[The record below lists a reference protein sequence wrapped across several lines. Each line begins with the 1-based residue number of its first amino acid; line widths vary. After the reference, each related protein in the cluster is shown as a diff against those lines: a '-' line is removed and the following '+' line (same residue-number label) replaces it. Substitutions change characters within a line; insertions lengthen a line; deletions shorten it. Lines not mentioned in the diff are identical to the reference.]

1 MKRSIITT
9 VILLM
14 ATIAMAGPVGKQQA
28 RLQAQNFFSQRGTS
42 ITGEVRYAP
51 GQPAATDHQPLYVF
65 NANAGKGFV
74 IVAGDDRAASILG
87 YVDQGSYDERHLPDN
102 FRDWLV
108 RVADEINSLPQSPK
122 QQGAQSPMMVAQHS
136 AIQPLIQTK
145 WNQGSSTET
154 GYIYNTL
161 TPTIDS
167 KHTLTGCVATAGA
180 QLMYYYQYP
189 QKATKVVP
197 QYESNATLGVLA
209 ALPAIKFNWAAMK
222 TVYTKADVGTNS
234 EKAVSQLMKYCGYA
248 AEMDYGLDGSA
259 ANVVTLSKGMVDY
272 FDYDPYTWQYVNR
285 SSYTISAWDELIYNE
300 LKAKRPVIFSGS
312 GDQGGHAYLC
322 DGYKEGFYHFN
333 WGWGG
338 QYNGYFKLNATNPY
352 NGDTV
357 YNDGKVDNGFA
368 LSVGAIIGLQPNTGT
383 TPSGTSS
390 GDDEWEEPV
399 ITGIVATARD
409 ASVDGTVIKAQL
421 QNGNDNA
428 ACLALGIGELN
439 SNGTVT
445 ALDTQYDYFQ
455 SWELPSGSWWT
466 SYLEFDVSTYNL
478 AKGKHTLVFISKEKD
493 ASGWV
498 RARPAS
504 LYYDVNV
511 TNSGITIVQH
521 PVVDLQITD
530 FTCISA
536 RQPNSSQ
543 TMTFKV
549 KNMGDNYKGYFCLFA
564 STTTDKGSPRDYT
577 NIQILSGNTKERT
590 LSFKA
595 DQAGTYNVWLT
606 TDWSGENVVAQT
618 TVKVERNLQMTK
630 MTFTG
635 NKFANSLQ
643 PVDVTVK
650 STGNEYGLPLYL
662 FASTSSSNKGS
673 FRYSVNAAI
682 EEGQSDTYTFYF
694 KPLSAGNYMVW
705 ICTDE
710 EGRNVVGQGNVT
722 IAATPTYE
730 ISLSKVSISI
740 DAQPNGSATL
750 RVKNNSTNDYFEQ
763 LQANLFIMTD
773 NQYSYVTTINL
784 PPTLIKA
791 GATQDVVFPFDGLE
805 AGYNYYIVFYYK
817 KKVGGSFTNMCE
829 ADFSFTSNVPTGI
842 VTHTPT
848 DGGQETWFTLGGQ
861 RLTTPPTAP
870 GIYLKNGR
878 KVVVK

>member
-1 MKRSIITT
+1 MKKSIITT
-9 VILLM
+9 IIALM
-14 ATIAMAGPVGKQQA
+14 AMVAMASPVSKQQA
-28 RLQAQNFFSQRGTS
+28 RQQAQAFFSERG
-42 ITGEVRYAP
+42 IAIVGEPRRAP
-51 GQPAATDHQPLYVF
+51 GQHVAADNQPLYVF
-65 NANAGKGFV
+65 NAAASKGFV

-136 AIQPLIQTK
+136 AIQPLIKTK
-145 WNQGSSTET
+145 WDQGLTTET

-161 TPTIDS
+161 TPTIDGE
-167 KHTLTGCVATAGA
+167 HCYTGCVATAGA

-222 TVYTKADVGTNS
+222 TVYTAADVGTNS

-248 AEMDYGLDGSA
+248 AEMNYGLGGSSA
-259 ANVVTLSKGMVDY
+259 WIKTLSQGLVDY
-272 FDYDPYTWQYVNR
+272 FDYAPYTWQYVHR
-285 SSYTISAWDELIYNE
+285 SSYTISEWDELIYKE

-352 NGDTV
+352 NGETDE
-357 YNDGKVDNGFA
+357 NDNVKTGYA
-368 LSVGAIIGLQPNTGT
+368 LSVDAIIGLQPNTGI
-383 TPSGTSS
+383 SEI
-390 GDDEWEEPV
+390 DCV
-399 ITGIVATARD
+399 VATANNP
-409 ASVDGTVIKAQL
+409 SVSGTVIQARL
-421 QNGNDNA
+421 QNDNA
-428 ACLALGIGELN
+428 FAASLALGMGELN
-439 SNGTVT
+439 QDGSITP
-445 ALDTQYDYFQ
+445 LDTQYEYFKD
-455 SWELPSGSWWT
+455 WELPPDNYWDV
-466 SYLEFDVSTYNL
+466 YLQFDVSTYNL
-478 AKGKHTLVFISKEKD
+478 PKGNHTLVFISKEKNAD
-493 ASGWV
+493 EWV
-498 RARPAS
+498 RARPDN
-504 LYYDVNV
+504 LYYDVSV
-511 TNSGITIVQH
+511 TTSGIKIVQH
-521 PVVDLQITD
+521 PVV
-530 FTCISA
+530 
-536 RQPNSSQ
+536 NSQ
-543 TMTFKV
+543 V
-549 KNMGDNYKGYFCLFA
+549 
-564 STTTDKGSPRDYT
+564 
-577 NIQILSGNTKERT
+577 
-590 LSFKA
+590 
-595 DQAGTYNVWLT
+595 
-606 TDWSGENVVAQT
+606 
-618 TVKVERNLQMTK
+618 NLQMTK

-722 IAATPTYE
+722 IVATPTYE

-763 LQANLFIMTD
+763 LQAYLFIMTD

-805 AGYNYYIVFYYK
+805 AGYDYNIEFYYK
-817 KKVGGSFTNMCE
+817 KKVGGSFTYMCE
-829 ADFSFTSNVPTGI
+829 ADFSFTSNVPTGL